1 MEFIKDPRAIEDT
14 SMDIIEQCL
23 PWIRELP
30 QGERQIIRR
39 IVHTTGDP
47 AIAELVKIHPDAVAS
62 GLRAIRD
69 GKPIFT
75 DVQMLRSG
83 ISPVKLEQFGIETM
97 CLIKDPEVAAE
108 AKRTGKTRAMIAMAK
123 AAPLLEGG
131 IIAIGNAPTAL
142 FELCD
147 MIRRGELEPA
157 LVIGTP
163 VGFVGAKE
171 SKEVL
176 EETPVPYIT
185 ITGTR
190 GGSTIAVAALNALL
204 KLA

>member
-1 MEFIKDPRAIEDT
+1 MDFVKDPRAIEDQ
-14 SMDIIEQCL
+14 SMDIIENAL
-23 PWIRELP
+23 PWLKNIPE
-30 QGERQIIRR
+30 GEKQIIKR

-47 AIAELVKIHPDAVAS
+47 DIASLIKIHPEAVEA
-62 GLRAIRD
+62 GLNAMRAGR
-69 GKPIFT
+69 PIFT

-83 ISPVKLEQFGIETM
+83 ISTVKFEQFGIETF
-97 CLIKDPEVAAE
+97 CLIKDPAVVEE
-108 AKRTGKTRAMIAMAK
+108 AQRTGKTRAMVAMSM
-123 AAPLLEGG
+123 AAPRLEGG

-142 FELCD
+142 FELCS
-147 MIRRGELEPA
+147 MIEKGQLKPA
-157 LVIGTP
+157 LVVGTP

-176 EETPVPYIT
+176 LDTPVPYIT

>member
-14 SMDIIEQCL
+14 SMDIIEQCV
-23 PWIRELP
+23 PWIKELP
-30 QGERQIIRR
+30 EGEMQIVRR
-39 IVHTTGDP
+39 IIHTTGDP
-47 AIAELVKIHPDAVAS
+47 DIAKLVKIHPEAVAS
-62 GLRAIRD
+62 GLQAMRQ

-83 ISPVKLEQFGIETM
+83 ISSIQLEQFGIETM
-97 CLIKDPEVAAE
+97 CLIKDPEIAAE

-123 AAPLLEGG
+123 AAPGLDGA

-142 FELCD
+142 FELCE
-147 MIRRGELEPA
+147 MVRRGELRPA
-157 LVIGTP
+157 LVVGTP

-176 EETPVPYIT
+176 VETPVPYIT
-185 ITGTR
+185 VTGTR